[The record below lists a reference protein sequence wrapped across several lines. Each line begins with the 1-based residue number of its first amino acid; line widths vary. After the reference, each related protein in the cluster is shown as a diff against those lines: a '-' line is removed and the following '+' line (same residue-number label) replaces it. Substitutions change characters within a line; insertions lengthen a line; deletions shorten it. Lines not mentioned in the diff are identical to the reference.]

1 MSYTAPEAGA
11 FAKKK
16 GSLSQKVCYELGLI
30 DTEMES
36 LGAGGEGASLADG
49 KIWVGDG
56 EGAAAAVTMSGDATL
71 ANTGAITIAAKAVEP
86 AMMAVTENYIVVGQ
100 SGGAGAAKAMSGD
113 ATIASTGAITI
124 AAKAVTPAKMGITD
138 GSIVIGQDGGAGGE
152 KAISGD
158 ATLAN
163 TGVLTISDSHMK
175 RVKTALSS
183 GAANAF
189 CLAWQ
194 NPEDHAIIVTRLIV
208 DLTTAGGTGT
218 AELDFGPANDATTHA
233 DGLIDG
239 VDANAIAIYDNIED
253 QGTNGQ
259 SVCKLDA
266 AGGTTDYI
274 TGQILTEAANS
285 LVGNAYIFY
294 TAV

>member
-30 DTEMES
+30 DTEIES

-56 EGAAAAVTMSGDATL
+56 EGAAAAVTM
-71 ANTGAITIAAKAVEP
+71 
-86 AMMAVTENYIVVGQ
+86 
-100 SGGAGAAKAMSGD
+100 
-113 ATIASTGAITI
+113 
-124 AAKAVTPAKMGITD
+124 
-138 GSIVIGQDGGAGGE
+138 
-152 KAISGD
+152 SGD

-208 DLTTAGGTGT
+208 DLTTAGGTDT
-218 AELDFGPANDATTHA
+218 AVLDFGPANDDTTHS
-233 DGLIDG
+233 DGLING
-239 VDANAIAIYDNIED
+239 ANANAIAIYDNIED

>member
-36 LGAGGEGASLADG
+36 LGALADG

-218 AELDFGPANDATTHA
+218 AVLDFGPANDATTHS

-239 VDANAIAIYDNIED
+239 ADANAIAIYDNIED
-253 QGTNGQ
+253 QGVNGQ

-274 TGQILTEAANS
+274 TGQILTEAAS
-285 LVGNAYIFY
+285 ALVGNAYIFY

>member
-1 MSYTAPEAGA
+1 MVALAEG
-11 FAKKK
+11 
-16 GSLSQKVCYELGLI
+16 KVLI
-30 DTEMES
+30 GQS
-36 LGAGGEGASLADG
+36 G
-49 KIWVGDG
+49 
-56 EGAAAAVTMSGDATL
+56 GAAAAYEPSGDVTISTAGLVTIGAKKVDYANIALTDGYFLTGAATGAAQEVQMSGDATMDRDGALTIAAKAVDPAMMALTENYVLVGQSGGAAGEKAISGDATL
-71 ANTGAITIAAKAVEP
+71 ANTGEL
-86 AMMAVTENYIVVGQ
+86 
-100 SGGAGAAKAMSGD
+100 
-113 ATIASTGAITI
+113 TI

-175 RVKTALSS
+175 RVKTALSA
-183 GAANAF
+183 GAQNAF

-218 AELDFGPANDATTHA
+218 AELDFGPANDATTHS

-239 VDANAIAIYDNIED
+239 VDANAIAIYDNK
-253 QGTNGQ
+253 

-274 TGQILTEAANS
+274 TGQILTEAAS
-285 LVGNAYIFY
+285 ALVGNAYIFY

>member
-30 DTEMES
+30 DTEIES

-71 ANTGAITIAAKAVEP
+71 ANTGEL
-86 AMMAVTENYIVVGQ
+86 
-100 SGGAGAAKAMSGD
+100 
-113 ATIASTGAITI
+113 TI

-152 KAISGD
+152 KAVSGD

-175 RVKTALSS
+175 RVKTALSA

-218 AELDFGPANDATTHA
+218 AVLDFGPANDATTHS

-239 VDANAIAIYDNIED
+239 ADANAIAIYDNIED
-253 QGTNGQ
+253 QGINGQ

-274 TGQILTEAANS
+274 TGQILTEAAS
-285 LVGNAYIFY
+285 ALVGNAYIFY

>member
-30 DTEMES
+30 DTEIES

-71 ANTGAITIAAKAVEP
+71 ANTGELTIAAL
-86 AMMAVTENYIVVGQ
+86 
-100 SGGAGAAKAMSGD
+100 
-113 ATIASTGAITI
+113 
-124 AAKAVTPAKMGITD
+124 
-138 GSIVIGQDGGAGGE
+138 GAGGE
-152 KAISGD
+152 GASLADGKIWVGDGEGAAAAVTMSGD

-208 DLTTAGGTGT
+208 DLTTAGGTDT
-218 AELDFGPANDATTHA
+218 AVLDFGPANDDTTHS
-233 DGLIDG
+233 DGLING
-239 VDANAIAIYDNIED
+239 ANANAIAIYDNIED